1 MFFMQHFIQEA
12 LGLAV
17 AQEMQK
23 IYQKELEPKP
33 IPRTLPGTIVD
44 EEDVSDGFY
53 LNSNQNSKYF
63 MWLF

>member
-1 MFFMQHFIQEA
+1 M
-12 LGLAV
+12 GLAV

-33 IPRTLPGTIVD
+33 IPRTLPGTLVD
-44 EEDVSDGFY
+44 EEDVSDGVY

-63 MWLF
+63 VWLF